1 MLEHM
6 KGATV
11 AGRQRWPKFR
21 SGAEALLS
29 YEMGVWL
36 QLSAPLPE
44 RLAVARRARN
54 LPELLEDQL
63 DLLPADRQRWLAA
76 HHERVRHWRS
86 LLGAITRG

>member
-36 QLSAPLPE
+36 QLSAPL
-44 RLAVARRARN
+44 RGKRSNGGVIFARIIG
-54 LPELLEDQL
+54 D
-63 DLLPADRQRWLAA
+63 
-76 HHERVRHWRS
+76 
-86 LLGAITRG
+86 